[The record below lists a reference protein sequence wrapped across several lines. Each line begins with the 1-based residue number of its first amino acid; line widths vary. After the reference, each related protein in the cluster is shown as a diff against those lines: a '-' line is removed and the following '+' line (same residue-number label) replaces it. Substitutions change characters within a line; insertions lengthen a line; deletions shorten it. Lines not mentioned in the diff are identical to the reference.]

1 MLIAHRGFAGEKPEN
16 SLEAIRFSNDSADMV
31 ELDVRETADGE
42 FILSHDEDLLG
53 FVISETDLETL
64 QENSQDSS
72 PVLLE
77 EALSVAKIPVLLELK
92 GPIDVRR
99 FIKRVDQLEE
109 SVPEILIQSFHPRHI
124 RDVSEL
130 WDGRYGLLVPT
141 WDLFDVHGVPTDSL
155 VADRDIFMV
164 SVLYDCSFVGLYMDK
179 YRPSIAEAFDGLGL
193 DVYVWTIRDVERWNE
208 FSRGS
213 VSGLISDY
221 STFE

>member
-16 SLEAIRFSNDSADMV
+16 SLEAIRFSNDRADMV

-42 FILSHDEDLLG
+42 FILSHDEDFSDL
-53 FVISETDLETL
+53 VISETDLEML
-64 QENSQDSS
+64 QETLQDSS

-92 GPIDVRR
+92 GSIDVQS
-99 FIKRVDQLEE
+99 FIERVAQLED
-109 SVPEILIQSFHPRHI
+109 SVPEILLQSFHPQHI
-124 RDVSEL
+124 QEISEV
-130 WDGRYGLLVPT
+130 WGGRYGLLVPT
-141 WDLFDVHGVPTDSL
+141 WDLFDVHGVPPDSL

-164 SVLYDCSFVGLYMDK
+164 SLLYNCSFIGLYMDK
-179 YRPSIAEAFDGLGL
+179 CRPSVVEACDGLGL
-193 DVYVWTIRDVERWNE
+193 DVYVWTIRDAEAWSK
-208 FSRGS
+208 FSDRS